1 MRQTAYSIES
11 RQHPEESA
19 PVTPAAMPST
29 VGARE
34 RLLLVIE
41 PDPAAAALIR
51 RGRRVADY
59 LHADCLAV
67 YVGEAADLR
76 HLSDEDRDRL
86 QRHLSFAQALQI
98 ETRVLE
104 GEDLANTLVSFARQQ
119 EVTQIFILRK
129 KDRTLRSW
137 LTEGLVQQIVNLA
150 QDMQVTVVA
159 DRSTRKRSA

>member
-11 RQHPEESA
+11 RQHPDEPTSD
-19 PVTPAAMPST
+19 TPAALPST
-29 VGARE
+29 EEARE

-41 PDPAAAALIR
+41 PDPASAALIR

-59 LHADCLAV
+59 LRADCLAV
-67 YVGEAADLR
+67 YVGQTADLR
-76 HLSDEDRDRL
+76 HLTDDERERL

-104 GEDLANTLVSFARQQ
+104 GADLADALVSFARQQ
-119 EVTQIFILRK
+119 RVTQIFILHQK
-129 KDRTLRSW
+129 ERTLRTW
-137 LTEGLVQQIVNLA
+137 LAEGLVQQIVNLA

-159 DRSTRKRSA
+159 DRSVRRRGA

>member
-11 RQHPEESA
+11 RQLPEERA
-19 PVTPAAMPST
+19 LAVPAAQPSSE
-29 VGARE
+29 ARE

-41 PDPAAAALIR
+41 PDPASAALIR

-59 LHADCLAV
+59 LQGDCLAV
-67 YVGEAADLR
+67 CVGQAADLR
-76 HLSDEDRDRL
+76 HLGDEDRERL

-104 GEDLANTLVSFARQQ
+104 GADPADTLVTFARQQ
-119 EVTQIFILRK
+119 RVTQIFLLRQ
-129 KDRTLRSW
+129 KDRTLRRW

-159 DRSTRKRSA
+159 DRSMRKRSA

>member
-1 MRQTAYSIES
+1 
-11 RQHPEESA
+11 
-19 PVTPAAMPST
+19 
-29 VGARE
+29 
-34 RLLLVIE
+34 VIE
-41 PDPAAAALIR
+41 PDPASAALIR

-59 LHADCLAV
+59 LHADCLGV

-76 HLSDEDRDRL
+76 HLDDEERDRL

-104 GEDLANTLVSFARQQ
+104 GPDLAETLVTFARQQ
-119 EVTQIFILRK
+119 RVTQIFILRQ

-137 LTEGLVQQIVNLA
+137 LTEGLVQQIVNRA

-159 DRSTRKRSA
+159 DRSIRKRSA

>member
-11 RQHPEESA
+11 RQHPDESA
-19 PVTPAAMPST
+19 PVTPAALSST
-29 VGARE
+29 VAARE

-41 PDPAAAALIR
+41 PDPASAALIR

-67 YVGEAADLR
+67 YVGETADLR

-86 QRHLSFAQALQI
+86 QRHLSFAQALQV

-104 GEDLANTLVSFARQQ
+104 GADLADTLVSFARQQ
-119 EVTQIFILRK
+119 RVTQIFILRHRE
-129 KDRTLRSW
+129 RTLRTW

-159 DRSTRKRSA
+159 DRSTRKRST